1 MAPWLFSLILLLAPS
16 MRLVLKDG
24 RVLLCDSYE
33 VRGQMVSI
41 RSGDKQFALPLNR
54 IDLEKSGQVEA
65 VDPPKAEAPVK
76 TQRPKTLSDAQPKG
90 ERKPIVLTTKD
101 LKSGSRGQGS
111 STTRYR
117 KIGNSIIVEVTING
131 SGPFSILLD
140 TGANTT
146 VLSPELLE
154 RLNIAR
160 GRQSVSMVGLSGQ
173 PVQGFRVT
181 LDSLALAGQSVE
193 DLMVVSFDIS
203 HLSRMNV
210 VGLLGQDFLNYFVM
224 SMDNNSQ
231 QITLKPHGAEVGPSS
246 FEREQNIREELAAWE
261 RSADRLVI
269 ISNNLR
275 DLLTRFN
282 RGDSSVMGNASSRQL
297 KAYADELGVVRQNAS
312 SFRNMLSQIDLD
324 PLSQDERESVRNFQ
338 SCYPEINRYLGEL
351 QKLCGSMR
359 NYANTQNKERLT
371 QSLDEI
377 GRRNRAVMQCLQ

>member
-65 VDPPKAEAPVK
+65 VDPPKVKAPVK

-101 LKSGSRGQGS
+101 LKSGSRGKGS